1 MNAGVV
7 TAYGAAKAGGYT
19 GTYEQFCA
27 LMASIAT
34 IAFVQTEVGNLE
46 TSINTELENLRT
58 RVEGSV
64 LVIGS
69 AEGE

>member
-1 MNAGVV
+1 MNAGIV

-34 IAFVQTEVGNLE
+34 TDFVQNAVDDLE
-46 TSINTELENLRT
+46 TSINTELDNLRT

-69 AEGE
+69 TEGE